1 MSLGVKSTLLAIA
14 VYAALLALL
23 AWSLERGLASLDAR
37 AAGETIG
44 LIARERAAPLIEY
57 ALGVFQMPDATG
69 RRLLHEKIEDV
80 VRISEVASSVTVVDR
95 NGEVLASD
103 RAAPGPRPS
112 AEALFGSQPPDVKV
126 EPFPSPWLHG
136 GDYVAYVPIVNQG
149 QLLGY
154 VELAFHHGDIAALYG
169 QARRRLLFAAVAG
182 LAVVVLLGGL
192 LQVQLTRRAAAIART
207 LEDPSYAAQNPR
219 FARTRDEFA
228 QPLAAASR
236 VRTAL
241 NAAQL
246 ETSRLE
252 RDLRILDQVT
262 HVGVVLVTKGSQPD
276 FANARALELLGASSL
291 AELRALWPRALD
303 VLGPSLD
310 GSRPR
315 EGRTSLVID
324 AFPVAGGTRRLRVEV
339 DGWGHPGEDQNMVLL
354 SDAKVLDTL
363 ESDVRLA
370 SQLEIVT
377 SLFRTLTHEL
387 KAPLSAMMIN
397 LDLLRETLAA
407 SGASDDVRG
416 RQERYVALLR
426 EELAR
431 LNRSLAD
438 LLSQNVSA
446 NEAPEHFDLRRAV
459 EEIGGLLAAQARR
472 QHVQFTTRLPERPVA
487 LVGYRDR
494 LKQALLNV
502 SVNALEALPN
512 GGSLDIEMATENGN
526 ARIAVADSGPGIP
539 PEILKRIYERD
550 FTTKR
555 NGSGIGLYVARALVQ
570 LHGGQIRVESRPDA
584 GTRVEIVLPLLAARA

>member
-1 MSLGVKSTLLAIA
+1 
-14 VYAALLALL
+14 
-23 AWSLERGLASLDAR
+23 
-37 AAGETIG
+37 
-44 LIARERAAPLIEY
+44 
-57 ALGVFQMPDATG
+57 
-69 RRLLHEKIEDV
+69 
-80 VRISEVASSVTVVDR
+80 
-95 NGEVLASD
+95 
-103 RAAPGPRPS
+103 
-112 AEALFGSQPPDVKV
+112 
-126 EPFPSPWLHG
+126 
-136 GDYVAYVPIVNQG
+136 
-149 QLLGY
+149 
-154 VELAFHHGDIAALYG
+154 
-169 QARRRLLFAAVAG
+169 VAG

-192 LQVQLTRRAAAIART
+192 LQVQLTRRAAAIARA
-207 LEDPSYAAQNPR
+207 LEDPSYADRNPR
-219 FARTRDEFA
+219 LVRTRDEFA

-246 ETSRLE
+246 ETSRLG

-291 AELRALWPRALD
+291 SELCVHWPRALD

-315 EGRTSLVID
+315 EGRTSAVVD
-324 AFPVAGGTRRLRVEV
+324 AFPVVGGDTRRLRVEV
-339 DGWGHPGEDQNMVLL
+339 DGWGPAGEDQWMVLL

-370 SQLEIVT
+370 SQLEVVT

-387 KAPLSAMMIN
+387 KAPLAAMMIN
-397 LDLLRETLAA
+397 LDMLRETLAA
-407 SGASDDVRG
+407 SGANESVLG

-438 LLSQNVSA
+438 LLSQNVSV
-446 NEAPEHFDLRRAV
+446 NEAPERFDLRRAV

-472 QHVQFTTRLPERPVA
+472 QHVQLTTRLPERPVA

-512 GGSLDIEMATENGN
+512 GGSLDVEMAAENGN

-570 LHGGQIRVESRPDA
+570 LHGGQIRVESKPEA
-584 GTRVEIVLPLLAARA
+584 GTRVEIVLPLLVARA